1 MENSTNQNPDCG
13 CEGDCCQPKSKPKWI
28 KYLSI
33 LILLAA
39 LAIVGFKVV
48 KDKGTPAAQ
57 CVSSANGKSCCGDS
71 SKTASCDTTKNS
83 ACCSK
88 SGK

>member
-1 MENSTNQNPDCG
+1 MENNTKSKQDCG

-28 KYLSI
+28 KYLSF

-39 LAIVGFKVV
+39 ISIVVIKVV
-48 KDKGTPAAQ
+48 QDKKHPTTQ
-57 CVSSANGKSCCGDS
+57 CAPSASGKSCCGDS
-71 SKTASCDTTKNS
+71 SKTANCDTTNRKS
-83 ACCSK
+83 CCTK

>member
-1 MENSTNQNPDCG
+1 MENNTKPTQDCG
-13 CEGDCCQPKSKPKWI
+13 CEDGCCPPKKKPNWV

-39 LAIVGFKVV
+39 ISIVVIKVV
-48 KDKGTPAAQ
+48 QDKKPSTVQ
-57 CVSSANGKSCCGDS
+57 CSPSASGKSCCPDS
-71 SKTASCDTTKNS
+71 SKTAPCDTAKGAS
-83 ACCSK
+83 CCPK